1 MLPIPYPRPKPI
13 QSQLKR
19 RGPMPRISCKATI
32 IGRAPLSVVKFY
44 WQMERL
50 IALPKLNAKFF
61 GAT

>member
-1 MLPIPYPRPKPI
+1 
-13 QSQLKR
+13 
-19 RGPMPRISCKATI
+19 MPRISCKATI